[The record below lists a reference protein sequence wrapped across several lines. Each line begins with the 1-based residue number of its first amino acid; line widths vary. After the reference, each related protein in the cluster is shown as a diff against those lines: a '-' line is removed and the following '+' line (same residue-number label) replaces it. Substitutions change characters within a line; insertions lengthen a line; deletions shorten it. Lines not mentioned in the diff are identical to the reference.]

1 MRAYAKQKDKDM
13 TLKISRFLTDAI
25 NKQAK
30 ISHFDY
36 SVSVGKPDKMK
47 AEWKEKLLAQFGELF
62 LNDANYVIMTKV
74 DGTDEKLVKKFT
86 DLISTVLDTEIPSS
100 DVKKLDL
107 GIESKKAD
115 PDDEDNEKVVEEPA
129 SDVVLLVKLTTK

>member
-1 MRAYAKQKDKDM
+1 M

-25 NKQAK
+25 EKQAK

-36 SVSVGKPDKMK
+36 AVQVGKPDKMK
-47 AEWKEKLLAQFGELF
+47 GDWKQKILAQFGELF

-74 DGTDEKLVKKFT
+74 DGSDDKLVKKFS
-86 DLISTVLDTEIPSS
+86 DLIANVLDTEIPSS

-107 GIESKKAD
+107 GVETKS
-115 PDDEDNEKVVEEPA
+115 DDNDDVEQEPS
-129 SDVVLLVKLTTK
+129 SDVVLLIKLTTK

>member
-1 MRAYAKQKDKDM
+1 M

-25 NKQAK
+25 EKQAK

-36 SVSVGKPDKMK
+36 VVQVGKPAKMK
-47 AEWKEKLLAQFGELF
+47 AEWKEKILAQFGELF

-74 DGTDEKLVKKFT
+74 DGTDDKLVKKFN
-86 DLISTVLDTEIPSS
+86 DLIANVLDTEVPTS

-107 GIESKKAD
+107 GMESKAD
-115 PDDEDNEKVVEEPA
+115 TDDEDGEDEVKKEPS
-129 SDVVLLVKLTTK
+129 SDVVLLIKLTTK

>member
-1 MRAYAKQKDKDM
+1 M

-25 NKQAK
+25 EKQAK

-36 SVSVGKPDKMK
+36 AVQVGKPDKMK
-47 AEWKEKLLAQFGELF
+47 GDWKQKILAQFGELF

-74 DGTDEKLVKKFT
+74 DGSDDKLVKKFS
-86 DLISTVLDTEIPSS
+86 DLIANVLDTEIPSS

-107 GIESKKAD
+107 GVETKS
-115 PDDEDNEKVVEEPA
+115 DDNDDNDDDDDVE
-129 SDVVLLVKLTTK
+129 